1 MTGRL
6 IVTRRYMLSLV
17 TVLLPEITNTILN
30 MESQSSSL
38 RDRLIKNVWCF
49 RIFWKIKHD
58 YYFTWTDSLLNS
70 IGIIVAEY

>member
-17 TVLLPEITNTILN
+17 TVLLSEITNTILN

-38 RDRLIKNVWCF
+38 RDRLVKNVCF

-70 IGIIVAEY
+70 IGMMVAEY